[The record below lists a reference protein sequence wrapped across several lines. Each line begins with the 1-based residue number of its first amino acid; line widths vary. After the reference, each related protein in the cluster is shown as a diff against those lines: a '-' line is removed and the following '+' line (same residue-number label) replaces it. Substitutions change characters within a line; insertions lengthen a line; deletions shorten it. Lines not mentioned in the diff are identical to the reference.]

1 MTTTKTYNV
10 IVVGYQG
17 QGKSATVMKL
27 SGDPNYKGKDGKI
40 TRKTFRLKEP
50 SSWTVHVVDT
60 PGLGSLATSD
70 HKILD
75 RIYNEARCLQH
86 VDAILIVFKT
96 DRIKNTQIKAVDQFC
111 KIFGD
116 NFLQKSIIVL
126 TFADAVKQK
135 NTSIGEFLAN
145 SPETFQSLYKKCG
158 ERIWCVENSDWEDR
172 EENQEELIELIKS
185 VETVPYKI
193 PGAGRVIC
201 CGKSA
206 VCIAVTVA
214 IVGAVVIAVAVAVG
228 VAVTNS

>member
-1 MTTTKTYNV
+1 MTTKTYNV

-27 SGDPNYKGKDGKI
+27 SGDPNYKGKSGKI
-40 TRKTFRLKEP
+40 ARKTFRLKEP
-50 SSWTVHVVDT
+50 SLCAVHVVDT
-60 PGLGSLATSD
+60 PGLGSLTTSD
-70 HKILD
+70 HKTLD

-86 VDAILIVFKT
+86 VDAILIVFKM
-96 DRIKNTQIKAVDQFC
+96 DRIKNTQMKAVEQFR

-126 TFADAVKQK
+126 TFADVAKHH
-135 NTSIGEFLAN
+135 NASIGDFLAS
-145 SPETFQSLYKKCG
+145 SPETFQSLYKNCC

-172 EENQEELIELIKS
+172 EEKQDELMELIKS
-185 VETVPYKI
+185 VETVPYKV

-214 IVGAVVIAVAVAVG
+214 VVGVVVIAVAVVVG
-228 VAVTNS
+228 VAVANT